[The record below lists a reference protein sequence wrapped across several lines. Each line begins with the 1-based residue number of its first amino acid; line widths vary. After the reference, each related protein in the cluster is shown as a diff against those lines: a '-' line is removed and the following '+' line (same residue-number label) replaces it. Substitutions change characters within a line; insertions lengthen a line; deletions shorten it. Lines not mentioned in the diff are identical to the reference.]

1 MPKNFRQLSLRQ
13 QNRRLEAY
21 EKKERQLIVY
31 KSIVKVNLQSLA
43 DTKTQQPVM
52 INKIDNKLDKQEKQ
66 ETVRG
71 DSARPRILSDITFRP
86 STSKSNHFVYQ
97 PLFDIQNNENKE
109 NNMDKES
116 IELEHTVCC
125 EKCRRG
131 YYTKFAT
138 IERKLNK
145 IIHFLEN
152 KNERNEIQEVDFS
165 LLPNFPLSTVQQID
179 NFNNRLKDANVRRL
193 FMVKMSQ
200 LGGETVSKLVR
211 NIMFQ
216 IFGYEL
222 AQAYSW
228 TGQKKN
234 KSAFRKSKLADTI
247 IVLKKNSN
255 TTVTEVE
262 GCMQEWLRRSGD
274 RLRILQK

>member
-1 MPKNFRQLSLRQ
+1 
-13 QNRRLEAY
+13 
-21 EKKERQLIVY
+21 
-31 KSIVKVNLQSLA
+31 
-43 DTKTQQPVM
+43 M
-52 INKIDNKLDKQEKQ
+52 INKKNKELN
-66 ETVRG
+66 VSYRIPLYVFCNFLG

-86 STSKSNHFVYQ
+86 STSKLNHFVYNHC
-97 PLFDIQNNENKE
+97 LIIQNNENKE

-152 KNERNEIQEVDFS
+152 GNERNEIQEVDFS

-179 NFNNRLKDANVRRL
+179 NFNNRLEDANVRRL

-222 AQAYSW
+222 
-228 TGQKKN
+228 K
-234 KSAFRKSKLADTI
+234 D
-247 IVLKKNSN
+247 SN

-262 GCMQEWLRRSGD
+262 ACMQEWLRRSGD
-274 RLRILQK
+274 RLRILLK